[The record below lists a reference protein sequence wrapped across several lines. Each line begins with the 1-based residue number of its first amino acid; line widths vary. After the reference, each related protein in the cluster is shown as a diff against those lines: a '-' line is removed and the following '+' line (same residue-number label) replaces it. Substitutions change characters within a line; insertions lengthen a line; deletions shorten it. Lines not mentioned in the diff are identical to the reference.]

1 MSTVDASASRTE
13 YRPPAEVAS
22 GPVAALAPA
31 PAPVPAPET
40 EAPSPSA
47 ERRAPRAATPATV
60 VEPLLV
66 AALVAAALLLFRL
79 PAELRIPGAFNDDGV
94 YLVLGR
100 AIAEG
105 EGYRSLH
112 LVGAP
117 PHVKFPPG
125 MPLLLALLWGML
137 GSLERV
143 AAAAGVLGAV
153 AAAAGAGLAWR
164 FGRTRL
170 GAGRGSLALLCVGP
184 MLLASAIDYWT
195 LPIAESWF
203 LLAWAAALL
212 LLEPAD
218 GDGPGVGRALAAGGV
233 IALAALFR
241 TQAVTLLPAAL
252 LALALRRR
260 WRDAALV
267 ALASVP
273 PLAAWQLWAARA
285 QAAAGRFA
293 APDELGYGD
302 WIPGGG
308 ALETASALARAA
320 AANVGSYAVT
330 MANHLGRPEW
340 RGALLMATLVVL
352 AVVGAVLVRRT
363 RPALVLSVALALLL
377 LLLWPSPQDR
387 LLFPILPFV
396 GLLAAAAAARLLPRV
411 SVEARL
417 GVLGVSVLVAGLVAL
432 RQSELRATAQVGVTG
447 EGTPRFRS
455 SSWFLPRNSRM
466 IATAVRWARTEARP
480 DDRVLT
486 SLPSALWLY
495 TGLPTMPGDP
505 TESVVARTVWAVPG
519 DYLRARIRDDGI
531 TALVVDGP
539 RQRLAGDLR
548 ALWERCPSGF
558 TNVAVGPWEGFPAV
572 MRVNAADPCLRAL
585 LAEPRRA

>member
-1 MSTVDASASRTE
+1 MSTVDVNASRTE
-13 YRPPAEVAS
+13 YGPPAA
-22 GPVAALAPA
+22 PVAAPSA
-31 PAPVPAPET
+31 VPASGR
-40 EAPSPSA
+40 EAPSPIA
-47 ERRAPRAATPATV
+47 ERRAPRAAL
-60 VEPLLV
+60 EPMLV
-66 AALVAAALLLFRL
+66 ACVVAAALLLFRL
-79 PAELRIPGAFNDDGV
+79 PAELRVPGAFNDDGV

-100 AIAEG
+100 ALAEG
-105 EGYRSLH
+105 EGYRNLH

-117 PHVKFPPG
+117 PQVKFPPG
-125 MPLLLALLWGML
+125 MPVLLALLWGML

-143 AAAAGVLGAV
+143 VAAASILGAV
-153 AAAAGAGLAWR
+153 AAGAAAGLAWW
-164 FGRTRL
+164 FGRSRL
-170 GAGRGSLALLCVGP
+170 GAGRGSLALLCTGP

-195 LPIAESWF
+195 LPIGESWF
-203 LLAWAAALL
+203 LLGWAAALL

-218 GDGPGVGRALAAGGV
+218 GEAPGTARALGAGFAIAA
-233 IALAALFR
+233 AALFR

-260 WRDAALV
+260 WREAALV
-267 ALASVP
+267 AVASLP

-285 QAAAGRFA
+285 QAASGAIA
-293 APDELGYGD
+293 APDELGYRD
-302 WIPGGG
+302 WIPAGGP
-308 ALETASALARAA
+308 LEVMSALARAA
-320 AANVGSYAVT
+320 MGNVGSYTVT

-340 RGALLMATLVVL
+340 RGALLFATLVVL
-352 AVVGAVLVRRT
+352 AVAGAALLRRT
-363 RPALVLSVALALLL
+363 RPMLVLSVGLALLL

-387 LLFPILPFV
+387 LLFPVLPFV
-396 GLLAAAAAARLLPRV
+396 GLLAAAAVARLLPRA

-417 GVLGVSVLVAGLVAL
+417 GALGAAVLVAGLVAL
-432 RQSELRATAQVGVTG
+432 RQSEIRATAQVGITG
-447 EGTPRFRS
+447 EGTPRFRT

-531 TALVVDGP
+531 TALVIDTP

-572 MRVNAADPCLRAL
+572 MRVNGGDACLRAL